1 MTDQSAPGSSGYSSL
16 TQTGEPEA
24 AYKTSGAVNAL
35 RPGENNNVYAVV
47 SRNIFYDIDLTSHK
61 INRCIKFN
69 KHSITA
75 FYCCDNQLVFGNI
88 DNKLLVYDLDTFDP
102 DAPEVAMF

>member
-61 INRCIKFN
+61 INRCIKW
-69 KHSITA
+69 
-75 FYCCDNQLVFGNI
+75 
-88 DNKLLVYDLDTFDP
+88 
-102 DAPEVAMF
+102 EVRSMS